1 MKSPLSLHHEI
12 DLVSLG
18 STFVR
23 ESKLTRLLQDSLGGN
38 TKTTIIATISPT
50 SYEETASTLSY
61 ALQATSIKN
70 RPAEVNQRV
79 GKDVHLG
86 LVMSEMTRLKMD
98 LKVSLFLS
106 RFFVILVAKS

>member
-1 MKSPLSLHHEI
+1 MFS
-12 DLVSLG
+12 G
-18 STFVR
+18 SAFVR

-86 LVMSEMTRLKMD
+86 LVMSEMTRLKSD
-98 LKVSLFLS
+98 LKVSS
-106 RFFVILVAKS
+106 FFSLTFFSSLAKSCDE

>member
-1 MKSPLSLHHEI
+1 M
-12 DLVSLG
+12 
-18 STFVR
+18 
-23 ESKLTRLLQDSLGGN
+23 TRLLQDSLGGN

-70 RPAEVNQRV
+70 RPAEINQRV

-98 LKVSLFLS
+98 LKVSLSSLS
-106 RFFVILVAKS
+106 LLRDFSCEKLILRTGITGCSK